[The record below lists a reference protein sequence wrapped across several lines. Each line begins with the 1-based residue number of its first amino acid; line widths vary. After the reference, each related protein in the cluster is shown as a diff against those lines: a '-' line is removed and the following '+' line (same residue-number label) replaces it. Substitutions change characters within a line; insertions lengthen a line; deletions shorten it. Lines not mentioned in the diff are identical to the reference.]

1 MKIMSPKPMSIEI
14 RAANERGLRCVS
26 SHRQTGRKVYARMN
40 AARKGVK
47 ISAIVCNPLEFNDS
61 TDPVVFFTKIPTQI

>member
-1 MKIMSPKPMSIEI
+1 
-14 RAANERGLRCVS
+14 
-26 SHRQTGRKVYARMN
+26 MN